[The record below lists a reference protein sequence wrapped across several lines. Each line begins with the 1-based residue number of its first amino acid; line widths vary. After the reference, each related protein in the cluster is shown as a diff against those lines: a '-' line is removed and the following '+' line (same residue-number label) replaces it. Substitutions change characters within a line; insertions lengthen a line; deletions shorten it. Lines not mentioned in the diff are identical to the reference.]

1 MLIVPSSVVVISQ
14 KKQYNVREIKR
25 NEKESEMKEDMIK
38 RKVENSKPLF
48 TGDYR
53 RDSAISEIEKV
64 AEASNWLFNAIKR
77 IFKQSK
83 K

>member
-1 MLIVPSSVVVISQ
+1 MISQ

-25 NEKESEMKEDMIK
+25 NEKESEMKEDMNK
-38 RKVENSKPLF
+38 RQNEIQKPLF

-53 RDSAISEIEKV
+53 RDSAISEIEKA

-77 IFKQSK
+77 ILKKSK

>member
-1 MLIVPSSVVVISQ
+1 M
-14 KKQYNVREIKR
+14 KKELN
-25 NEKESEMKEDMIK
+25 K

-48 TGDYR
+48 TGDYM
-53 RDSAISEIEKV
+53 RDSAISEIEKA

-77 IFKQSK
+77 ILKKSK

>member
-1 MLIVPSSVVVISQ
+1 M
-14 KKQYNVREIKR
+14 KKELN
-25 NEKESEMKEDMIK
+25 K

-53 RDSAISEIEKV
+53 SDSAISEIEKA

-77 IFKQSK
+77 ILK
-83 K
+83 KGKK

>member
-1 MLIVPSSVVVISQ
+1 
-14 KKQYNVREIKR
+14 
-25 NEKESEMKEDMIK
+25 MKEDMNK
-38 RKVENSKPLF
+38 RQNEIQKPLF
-48 TGDYR
+48 TGDYM
-53 RDSAISEIEKV
+53 RDSAILEIEKA